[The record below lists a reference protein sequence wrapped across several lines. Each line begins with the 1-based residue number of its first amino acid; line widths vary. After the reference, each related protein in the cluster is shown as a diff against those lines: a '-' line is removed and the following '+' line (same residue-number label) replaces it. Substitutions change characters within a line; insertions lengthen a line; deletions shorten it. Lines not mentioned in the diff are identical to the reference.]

1 MYKTLITALALSL
14 AWQLAVA
21 EASGFDRLDTNADG
35 LITSEEAQADADVI
49 EAFGEL
55 DVNGDGFLTL
65 AEYTAIEASR
75 GG

>member
-1 MYKTLITALALSL
+1 MSKTLITALALCL

-21 EASGFDRLDTNADG
+21 DDTGFDRLDTNADG
-35 LITSEEAQADADVI
+35 LITSDEAQADADVV

-65 AEYTAIEASR
+65 VEYTAIETSR

>member
-1 MYKTLITALALSL
+1 MYKTLITALTLSL
-14 AWQLAVA
+14 AGQLAVA
-21 EASGFDRLDTNADG
+21 EDTGFDRLDTNADG

-49 EAFGEL
+49 AAFGEL

-65 AEYTAIEASR
+65 AEYTAIETSR